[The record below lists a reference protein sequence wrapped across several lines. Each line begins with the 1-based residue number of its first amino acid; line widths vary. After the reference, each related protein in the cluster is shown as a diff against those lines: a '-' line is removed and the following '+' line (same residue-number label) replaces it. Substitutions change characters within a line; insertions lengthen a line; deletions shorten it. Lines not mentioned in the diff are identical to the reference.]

1 MNSLPPAPSSSSVSV
16 ARTQGKTTVFSSNSD
31 KRTASN
37 LERITIVFSL
47 AAVLPYTKSEDRAL
61 RGGKEKKMMT
71 AQEKNVER
79 EEIKQQLYRY
89 CHAVDRIDYELGRS
103 VFAEDAVVD
112 YGPTYQGSGKG
123 YIDTMLK
130 TQHKMMLST
139 HHMVTNVLVEF
150 NEDGTKA
157 ASEAYVSASCKYKNK
172 AGKPSFT
179 VEAHCRDID
188 QWEKRDG
195 TWLIV
200 KRVVAGDNTYIV
212 RPEYLDDYNNSRGK
226 KADPADQFFASLKD

>member
-1 MNSLPPAPSSSSVSV
+1 
-16 ARTQGKTTVFSSNSD
+16 
-31 KRTASN
+31 
-37 LERITIVFSL
+37 
-47 AAVLPYTKSEDRAL
+47 
-61 RGGKEKKMMT
+61 MMT
-71 AQEKNVER
+71 AQEINVER

-103 VFAEDAVVD
+103 VFAEEAVVD

-130 TQHKMMLST
+130 TQHKMMIST

-157 ASEAYVSASCKYKNK
+157 ASEAYVSASCKYRTKT
-172 AGKPSFT
+172 GKPSFT

-195 TWLIV
+195 KWLIV